1 MCCKNVEFWKWEVE
15 AVWGILTRAVALDS
29 RTEKLVVWE
38 EAVMAP
44 LFIIFTIFSMSE

>member
-1 MCCKNVEFWKWEVE
+1 MLNFGKWELE
-15 AVWGILTRAVALDS
+15 AVWAILTRAVALDG

-44 LFIIFTIFSMSE
+44 LFIIFTIFSTSE